1 MKKYL
6 IIGSIVI
13 VLLVGCF
20 FLWQFLRVK
29 FANIELIL
37 KDDLQVAFLSDVKVS
52 DFIESI
58 NGEIVDDKR
67 IDTTKIGKQKI
78 EFEYIN
84 DDGIKLECSCDI
96 EVVDV
101 TPPVIWLNSSYNVN
115 VGSTI
120 SLVDDILC
128 GDDYDSD
135 PVCEVVGE
143 YNMNEEVS
151 YDLVFKATESSGNVT
166 EQEFTLNVRVPS
178 GGSSS
183 SSSRTRTDF
192 ADVIRE
198 YKSES
203 TEIGIDV
210 SHWQGDIDFD
220 ALKEAGVEFIIIR
233 VGTADGIDGDYVL
246 DRKFIQNIEGANK
259 VGIPVGIYFYS
270 YADTKERAI
279 ADANWILEQI
289 EGYDVDL
296 PIAFDWENWSF
307 YNDFNLS
314 FFGLTDMANS
324 FLSVFEDAG
333 YEGML
338 YSSKNYLERIWLDT
352 NYPIWLAHYTS
363 QTNYE
368 GDFDFWQLCNNGRV
382 DGIDGDVD
390 INIRYLS
397 TE

>member
-143 YNMNEEVS
+143 YNMNEEGS
-151 YDLVFKATESSGNVT
+151 YDLVFKATDSSGNVT